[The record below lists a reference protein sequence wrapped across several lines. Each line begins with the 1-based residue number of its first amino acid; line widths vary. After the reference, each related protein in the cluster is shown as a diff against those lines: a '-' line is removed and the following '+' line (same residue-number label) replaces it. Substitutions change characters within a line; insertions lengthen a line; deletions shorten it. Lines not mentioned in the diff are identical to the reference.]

1 MFIKGQ
7 PLQKEDIKNIL
18 IIQLGD
24 IGDVVW
30 VTPTLRATKEK
41 YPKARVSV
49 LVHEGFGT
57 LLEEDPSLHKIFEVR
72 RYKGSFFKK
81 AIEQIRSIRGL
92 RKEHFDLVFDLRAG
106 DRGAIMA
113 YITGAPVRVS
123 MFYRDVPFWR
133 NMLFTHVVDPPAPPE
148 RILGA
153 AEQSLRIVKE
163 FGIDTENTVPKLWV
177 SENVKEQAWQLL
189 DRQNVSK
196 INRHGLEK
204 GLKKPSPLMGEGWG
218 EGEKHQRWITLN
230 PFSRWQY
237 KEWGYDKWVQIMGW
251 VWDTYGLSTV
261 IVGSPEEK
269 DKASELTK
277 KCRGRVFNLA
287 GQTTLGELAGVL
299 SLSFLHVGVDS
310 AAPHIAAAVGAP
322 TITIYGPSDWRDWA
336 PPGDNHRVVI
346 PDDACVPCHQKGCN
360 STGWSKCLQ
369 NLGTDK
375 VQRAIQEMMDRLT
388 PR

>member
-7 PLQKEDIKNIL
+7 PLQKEATEYIKNIL

-30 VTPTLRATKEK
+30 VTPTLRAAKEK
-41 YPKARVSV
+41 YPNAKVSI
-49 LVHEGFGT
+49 LVWEGFGT

-72 RYKGSFFKK
+72 RYKGSFFRK
-81 AIEQIRSIRGL
+81 AIEQIRFIRGL
-92 RKEHFDLVFDLRAG
+92 RKEQFDLVFDLRAG

-123 MFYRDVPFWR
+123 MFYCEVPFWR
-133 NMLFTHVVDPPAPPE
+133 NMLFTHVVDPPLPTKKT
-148 RILGA
+148 LGA
-153 AEQSLRIVKE
+153 AEQSLRIVRE
-163 FGIDTENTVPKLWV
+163 FGIDTKNIVPKLWV
-177 SENVKEQAWQLL
+177 SENVKEQVRQLL
-189 DRQNVSK
+189 DRQNILNV
-196 INRHGLEK
+196 N
-204 GLKKPSPLMGEGWG
+204 
-218 EGEKHQRWITLN
+218 QRWITLN

-237 KEWGYDKWVQIMGW
+237 KEWSYDKWVQVIDW
-251 VWDTYGLSTV
+251 IWDRHGFPAV

-269 DKASELTK
+269 NKALELVK
-277 KCRGRVFNLA
+277 KCRGKVFNLA
-287 GQTTLGELAGVL
+287 GQTTLSELAGVL
-299 SLSFLHVGVDS
+299 ALSFLHIGVDS
-310 AAPHIAAAVGAP
+310 AAPHIAAAVGIP

-336 PPGDNHRVVI
+336 PPGDNHRVVT
-346 PDDACVPCHQKGCN
+346 PDDDCVPCHQKGCD

-375 VQRAIQEMMDRLT
+375 VQRAIQEMMETLS

>member
-1 MFIKGQ
+1 MFIKGK
-7 PLQKEDIKNIL
+7 PLQKRNTKNIL

-30 VTPTLRATKEK
+30 VTPTLWAVKEK
-41 YPKARVSV
+41 YPDAEVSI
-49 LVHEGFGT
+49 LVWEGFGT

-81 AIEQIRSIRGL
+81 AIEQIGFIRGL

-133 NMLFTHVVDPPAPPE
+133 NMLFTHVVDPPVPTKKT
-148 RILGA
+148 LGA
-153 AEQSLRIVKE
+153 AEQSLRIVRE
-163 FGIDTENTVPKLWV
+163 FGIDTKDIVPKLWV
-177 SENVKEQAWQLL
+177 SKEVKERVRQLL
-189 DRQNVSK
+189 DHQNILNV
-196 INRHGLEK
+196 N
-204 GLKKPSPLMGEGWG
+204 
-218 EGEKHQRWITLN
+218 QRWITLN

-237 KEWGYDKWVQIMGW
+237 KEWDYDKWVQIIDW
-251 VWDTYGLSTV
+251 VRNKYGLSTV
-261 IVGSPEEK
+261 IVGSPKER

-277 KCRGRVFNLA
+277 KCWGRVFNLA

-310 AAPHIAAAVGAP
+310 AAPHIAAAVGTP

-336 PPGDNHRVVI
+336 PLGDSHRVVT
-346 PDDACVPCHQKGCN
+346 PDDDCAPCHQKGCGSN
-360 STGWSKCLQ
+360 GWSKCLQ

-375 VQRAIQEMMDRLT
+375 VQMAIQEMMDRLT

>member
-7 PLQKEDIKNIL
+7 PLQKEDTEYIKSIL
-18 IIQLGD
+18 IIQPGD

-30 VTPTLRATKEK
+30 VTPTLWAVKEK
-41 YPKARVSV
+41 YPDAKVSI
-49 LVHEGFGT
+49 LVWEGFGT

-81 AIEQIRSIRGL
+81 AIEQIRFIRGL
-92 RKEHFDLVFDLRAG
+92 RKEYFDLVFDLRAG
-106 DRGAIMA
+106 DRGAILA
-113 YITGAPVRVS
+113 YITGALTRVS

-148 RILGA
+148 RVLGA
-153 AEQSLRIVKE
+153 AEQSLRIVRE

-177 SENVKEQAWQLL
+177 SEKVKERVRQLL
-189 DRQNVSK
+189 DRQNILNV
-196 INRHGLEK
+196 N
-204 GLKKPSPLMGEGWG
+204 
-218 EGEKHQRWITLN
+218 QRWITLN

-237 KEWGYDKWVQIMGW
+237 KEWDYDKWVQIMDL
-251 VWDTYGLSTV
+251 VWDKYGLSTV
-261 IVGSPEEK
+261 IIGSPEEK
-269 DKASELTK
+269 DKALELVK

-299 SLSFLHVGVDS
+299 ASSFLHIGVDS
-310 AAPHIAAAVGAP
+310 AAPHIAAAVGIP

-336 PPGDNHRVVI
+336 PPGDNHRVVT
-346 PDDACVPCHQKGCN
+346 PDDDCVPCHQKGCD
-360 STGWSKCLQ
+360 SMGWSKCLQ

-375 VQRAIQEMMDRLT
+375 VQRAIQEAMETLT